1 MIAIDTETYLIKGN
15 NAPPLVCL
23 SYCRYDGSDYKAG
36 VMTGPRIAEFIQR
49 LVDMDEPIILHNA
62 SFDWTVLMRAF
73 PHLMPTLFE
82 LMAKDRVRCTMVREK
97 LHKIRAGGTGAGTIE
112 TASGGRVRR
121 LSLAGLA
128 TKYLGFDMLSQKAEG
143 SVRYKYDELAQKPAT
158 EWPQEAID
166 YAGLDALVTVL
177 VYQAQEQDFDEID
190 VIDQHRQV
198 RADFALQV
206 MSTEGITVDPE
217 SISQVEASLDAMLTE
232 YGDKLVARGILTE
245 DRKAN
250 TSLIKEIVERE
261 HIARGLDVPK
271 TATAEV
277 STARDALKATE
288 HPDLAVYLAFK
299 KAQKLKQTYI
309 PSLQSAS
316 HFDGRLRTRYDSLVQ
331 TGRTS
336 SSAPNL
342 QNLPRKGGLRDC
354 FIASEGHTLVLCDY
368 DNAEMRT
375 LAQSVLD
382 LAEHETPLLKMY
394 QAHADYDPHSY
405 FGSKLLGIEYDEM
418 LKRVASEEPEALEIR
433 QRAKPANFGYAG
445 GMGASTFVAYAQGYG
460 VELTAQEA
468 QELRDAW
475 IQTYDMRPWFREA
488 ERAQARGY
496 VDVPR
501 SGRRRGRV
509 GYTQSCNTPF
519 QGLASDGVKDAL
531 FRVAYECYVLPSSP
545 LYGSRPLVFI
555 HDEIIVE
562 SPDALAPEAGDRL
575 ASVMVDAMNKVCP
588 DVPAQATPAL
598 CKRWLKGA
606 KTVRDEDGRLVPWS
620 PAPKVP

>member
-15 NAPPLVCL
+15 NVPPLVCL
-23 SYCRYDGSDYKAG
+23 SYCRFDGSNYKAG
-36 VMTGPRIAEFIQR
+36 VLTGPRIAEFIER
-49 LVDMDEPIILHNA
+49 IAKMEDEPIILHNA

-73 PHLMPTLFE
+73 PKLMPTLFS
-82 LMAKDRVRCTMVREK
+82 LMERDRVHCTMIREK
-97 LHKIRAGGTGAGTIE
+97 LHKIRAGGTGAGTLE

-128 TKYLGFDMLSQKAEG
+128 HKYLGFDMLAQKAEG
-143 SVRYKYDELAQKPAT
+143 SVRYRYDELAQKPAT

-177 VYQAQEQDFDEID
+177 VYQAQEQDFDDID
-190 VIDQHRQV
+190 LRDQHRQV
-198 RADFALQV
+198 RADFALQI
-206 MSTEGITVDPE
+206 MSTEGIQVDSA
-217 SISQVEASLDAMLTE
+217 SISQVEANLDALLE
-232 YGDKLVARGILTE
+232 DFGDKLVARGILDQ

-250 TSLIKEIVERE
+250 TALIKDLVERSHIE
-261 HIARGLDVPK
+261 HGLDVPK
-271 TATAEV
+271 TASAEV
-277 STARDALKATE
+277 STAKDALKASE
-288 HPDLAVYLAFK
+288 HPDLLLYLEFK
-299 KAQKLKQTYI
+299 KAQKLRQTYI

-336 SSAPNL
+336 SASPNL

-354 FIASEGHTLVLCDY
+354 FVASEGHTLVLCDY
-368 DNAEMRT
+368 DAAEMRT

-394 QAHADYDPHSY
+394 QAHTDYDPHAY
-405 FGSKLLGIEYDEM
+405 FGAKLLGIEYEEM
-418 LKRVASEEPEALEIR
+418 LERVANGDSEALEIR

-445 GMGASTFVAYAQGYG
+445 GMGASAFVAYAQGYG
-460 VELTAQEA
+460 VEITTEEA
-468 QELRDAW
+468 QSLRDAW

-488 ERAQARGY
+488 EKAQARGY

-519 QGLASDGVKDAL
+519 QGLASDGAKDAL
-531 FRVAYECYVLPSSP
+531 FRVAHECYAVPSSP

-562 SPDALAPEAGDRL
+562 APDARAAEAGDRL
-575 ASVMVDAMNKVCP
+575 AFLMCDAMNKVCP

-606 KTVRDEDGRLVPWS
+606 KSIRDEQGRLLVWS
-620 PAPKVP
+620 PS

>member
-1 MIAIDTETYLIKGN
+1 
-15 NAPPLVCL
+15 
-23 SYCRYDGSDYKAG
+23 
-36 VMTGPRIAEFIQR
+36 
-49 LVDMDEPIILHNA
+49 
-62 SFDWTVLMRAF
+62 
-73 PHLMPTLFE
+73 
-82 LMAKDRVRCTMVREK
+82 
-97 LHKIRAGGTGAGTIE
+97 
-112 TASGGRVRR
+112 
-121 LSLAGLA
+121 
-128 TKYLGFDMLSQKAEG
+128 
-143 SVRYKYDELAQKPAT
+143 
-158 EWPQEAID
+158 
-166 YAGLDALVTVL
+166 
-177 VYQAQEQDFDEID
+177 
-190 VIDQHRQV
+190 
-198 RADFALQV
+198 
-206 MSTEGITVDPE
+206 
-217 SISQVEASLDAMLTE
+217 
-232 YGDKLVARGILTE
+232 
-245 DRKAN
+245 
-250 TSLIKEIVERE
+250 
-261 HIARGLDVPK
+261 
-271 TATAEV
+271 
-277 STARDALKATE
+277 
-288 HPDLAVYLAFK
+288 
-299 KAQKLKQTYI
+299 
-309 PSLQSAS
+309 
-316 HFDGRLRTRYDSLVQ
+316 
-331 TGRTS
+331 
-336 SSAPNL
+336 
-342 QNLPRKGGLRDC
+342 
-354 FIASEGHTLVLCDY
+354 VLCDY

-475 IQTYDMRPWFREA
+475 VQTYDMRPWFREA

-519 QGLASDGVKDAL
+519 QGLASDGAKDAL

-575 ASVMVDAMNKVCP
+575 ASIMVDAMNKVCP

-606 KTVRDEDGRLVPWS
+606 KTVRDEDGRLKAWA
-620 PAPKVP
+620 PAPKAP

>member
-15 NAPPLVCL
+15 NVPPLVCL
-23 SYCRYDGSDYKAG
+23 SYCRFDGSNYKAG
-36 VMTGPRIAEFIQR
+36 VLTGPRIAEFIER
-49 LVDMDEPIILHNA
+49 IAKMEDEPIILHNA

-73 PHLMPTLFE
+73 PKLMPTLFS
-82 LMAKDRVRCTMVREK
+82 LMERDRVHCTMIREK
-97 LHKIRAGGTGAGTIE
+97 LHKIRAGGTGAGTLE

-128 TKYLGFDMLSQKAEG
+128 HKYLGFDMLAQKAEG
-143 SVRYKYDELAQKPAT
+143 SIRYRYDELAQKPAT

-177 VYQAQEQDFDEID
+177 VYQAQEQDFDDID
-190 VIDQHRQV
+190 LRDQHRQV
-198 RADFALQV
+198 RADFALQI
-206 MSTEGITVDPE
+206 MSTEGIQVDSA
-217 SISQVEASLDAMLTE
+217 SISQVEANLDALLE
-232 YGDKLVARGILTE
+232 DFGDKLVARGILDQ

-250 TSLIKEIVERE
+250 TALIKDLVERSHIE
-261 HIARGLDVPK
+261 HGLDVPK
-271 TATAEV
+271 TASAEV
-277 STARDALKATE
+277 STAKDALKASE
-288 HPDLAVYLAFK
+288 HPDLLLYLEFK
-299 KAQKLKQTYI
+299 KAQKLRQTYI

-336 SSAPNL
+336 SASPNL

-354 FIASEGHTLVLCDY
+354 FVASEGHTLVLCDY
-368 DNAEMRT
+368 DAAEMRT

-394 QAHADYDPHSY
+394 QAHTDYDPHAY
-405 FGSKLLGIEYDEM
+405 FGAKLLGIEYEEM
-418 LKRVASEEPEALEIR
+418 LERVANGDSEALEIR

-445 GMGASTFVAYAQGYG
+445 GMGASAFVAYAQGYG
-460 VELTAQEA
+460 VEITTEEA
-468 QELRDAW
+468 QSLRDAW

-488 ERAQARGY
+488 EKAQARGY

-519 QGLASDGVKDAL
+519 QGLASDGAKDAL
-531 FRVAYECYVLPSSP
+531 FRVAHECYAVPSSP

-562 SPDALAPEAGDRL
+562 APDARAAEAGDRL
-575 ASVMVDAMNKVCP
+575 AFLMCDAMNKVCP

-606 KTVRDEDGRLVPWS
+606 KSIRDEQGRLLVWS
-620 PAPKVP
+620 PS

>member
-1 MIAIDTETYLIKGN
+1 
-15 NAPPLVCL
+15 
-23 SYCRYDGSDYKAG
+23 
-36 VMTGPRIAEFIQR
+36 
-49 LVDMDEPIILHNA
+49 
-62 SFDWTVLMRAF
+62 
-73 PHLMPTLFE
+73 MPTLFE

-519 QGLASDGVKDAL
+519 QGLASDGAKDAL

-606 KTVRDEDGRLVPWS
+606 KTVRDEDGRLKAWA
-620 PAPKVP
+620 PAPKAP

>member
-143 SVRYKYDELAQKPAT
+143 SVRYRYDELAQKPAT

-190 VIDQHRQV
+190 VRDQHRQV

-217 SISQVEASLDAMLTE
+217 SISQVEASLDAMLNE

-250 TSLIKEIVERE
+250 TTLIKEIVERE
-261 HIARGLDVPK
+261 HIARGIDVPK

-277 STARDALKATE
+277 STAKDALKATE
-288 HPDLAVYLAFK
+288 HPDLAVYLEFK

-354 FIASEGHTLVLCDY
+354 FVASEGHTLVLCDY

-405 FGSKLLGIEYDEM
+405 FGSKLLGIEYEEM
-418 LKRVASEEPEALEIR
+418 LQRVASEEPEALEIR

-519 QGLASDGVKDAL
+519 QGLASDGAKDAL

-562 SPDALAPEAGDRL
+562 SPDELAPEAGDRL
-575 ASVMVDAMNKVCP
+575 ASIMVDAMNKVCP

-606 KTVRDEDGRLVPWS
+606 KTVRDENGRLSAWS
-620 PAPKVP
+620 PAPKAT